1 VRIRFASK
9 KVFTVTTL
17 LLALSMAGCDSAYVS
32 CGNVAKLQTNM
43 GLINTEGA
51 VLGNLILLDPS
62 TYKGSYA
69 SELKEFDPA
78 KDVTINPDS
87 DTADMDTS
95 SGLDISFSMTLTPAE
110 SAALA
115 IQLANS
121 VQLKLTNSNR
131 HQIKLPG
138 EVLNRPHNAVVI
150 SQYLRPGQHLV
161 IVVAG
166 NSSESAAFTTK
177 NSANNQLKLSLPGGK
192 SFNLTV
198 NYNCQGALTTTVNKT
213 SADKTVTFF
222 KVVEIVKNDNGA
234 YTTQGLAEPLNKYDL
249 SDVLAQRA
257 KTD

>member
-1 VRIRFASK
+1 
-9 KVFTVTTL
+9 L
-17 LLALSMAGCDSAYVS
+17 WL
-32 CGNVAKLQTNM
+32 
-43 GLINTEGA
+43 
-51 VLGNLILLDPS
+51 
-62 TYKGSYA
+62 
-69 SELKEFDPA
+69 
-78 KDVTINPDS
+78 
-87 DTADMDTS
+87 
-95 SGLDISFSMTLTPAE
+95 
-110 SAALA
+110 
-115 IQLANS
+115 
-121 VQLKLTNSNR
+121 
-131 HQIKLPG
+131 
-138 EVLNRPHNAVVI
+138 
-150 SQYLRPGQHLV
+150 
-161 IVVAG
+161 G